1 MFFLL
6 RSRALDYILLGLTLH
21 IRSLTLSGYVQ
32 HTSKNVKPYVLNYL
46 YIAYNF
52 ISYTTNIQTTIQG
65 AFP

>member
-1 MFFLL
+1 M
-6 RSRALDYILLGLTLH
+6 DQIDKNILEKLIKRNHT
-21 IRSLTLSGYVQ
+21 IGYVQ